1 MGLSLNLSQKR
12 LVKFLFSVTF
22 VFSSLSVKKPLT
34 ICQSCIKTFL
44 FLKFHMLI
52 YVANWLIDPFCEE
65 LPKEWEML
73 CLLIE
78 YDKVHNAI
86 SYFARVFFNVKV
98 WI

>member
-1 MGLSLNLSQKR
+1 
-12 LVKFLFSVTF
+12 
-22 VFSSLSVKKPLT
+22 
-34 ICQSCIKTFL
+34 
-44 FLKFHMLI
+44 MLI